1 MTVTLTIIVDS
12 DARLTREQLLDL
24 NGKLNDA
31 CSSIERSNDG
41 NGCGFITAEFAVDG
55 ETFSYDEIQDYEGLS
70 ENDIHAEEDEDPV
83 GGQDSDPTAQK

>member
-1 MTVTLTIIVDS
+1 MTVTLTINVDS
-12 DARLTREQLLDL
+12 DTRLTREQLLDI
-24 NGKLNDA
+24 NGKLNET
-31 CSSIERSNDG
+31 CSSMEDLK
-41 NGCGFITAEFAVDG
+41 CGFITAEFAVDG